1 MAEKEKRSKNKE
13 AEEAAK
19 KDLSDMEVIPN
30 YNAKLNM
37 LDPDSRMSKLVG
49 ILIIAGIILYFFNQV
64 IPGILLTLAGVILY
78 VILRIILKKKDKK
91 K

>member
-19 KDLSDMEVIPN
+19 RDLSDMEVIPN